1 MVFQTDT
8 IAGRRFDKILLLIIL
23 ASLVTVIL
31 DSIDEVHQSYA
42 GLLAAIEWGFTAI
55 FLAEYITLL
64 DQPLAG
70 LLIIIGILIAKHYAA
85 MWAVIASAIGGGVA
99 LMADQGQAAWMGLYG
114 FNAALAALAF
124 SRQCEAPWIPLL
136 AIALA
141 LLLQA
146 LISLLPVAGLTAP
159 FVVACWMIHAT
170 ETLSPGSRRVAN

>member
-1 MVFQTDT
+1 M
-8 IAGRRFDKILLLIIL
+8 
-23 ASLVTVIL
+23 
-31 DSIDEVHQSYA
+31 
-42 GLLAAIEWGFTAI
+42 
-55 FLAEYITLL
+55 
-64 DQPLAG
+64 
-70 LLIIIGILIAKHYAA
+70 
-85 MWAVIASAIGGGVA
+85 A

-124 SRQCEAPWIPLL
+124 SRQCEAPWMPLL